1 MSLDDATV
9 RKIAFLARIE
19 VPDQDLAPLAKE
31 LSGILDWIEQ
41 LQEVD
46 TDAVEPMTGG
56 TDMALSWRADNVSDG
71 NYADKV
77 LANAPEAHEGFFGV
91 PKVVE

>member
-1 MSLDDATV
+1 MSLDDARV
-9 RKIAFLARIE
+9 QRIAVLARI
-19 VPDQDLAPLAKE
+19 DLGQDEIWPLGKE

-56 TDMALSWRADNVSDG
+56 AEQSLRWRTDGVADG
-71 NYADKV
+71 GHAAKI

-91 PKVVE
+91 PKVIE

>member
-9 RKIAFLARIE
+9 RRIAVLARIN
-19 VPDQDLAPLAKE
+19 VPNEDLAPLAKE

-41 LQEVD
+41 LQDVD
-46 TDAVEPMTGG
+46 TDVVEPMTGG
-56 TDMALSWRADNVSDG
+56 TDRVLKWREDKVSDG
-71 NYADKV
+71 GYAERI
-77 LANAPEAHEGFFGV
+77 LANAPEPHEGFFGV

>member
-9 RKIAFLARIE
+9 RKIAFLARVD
-19 VPDQDLAPLAKE
+19 VPEQDLAPLAKE

-41 LQEVD
+41 LQEVA
-46 TDAVEPMTGG
+46 TDDVEPMTGG
-56 TDMALSWRADNVSDG
+56 TDQTLRWRSDTVADGGHPHKIMS
-71 NYADKV
+71 
-77 LANAPEAHEGFFGV
+77 NAPEAHEDFFGV

>member
-9 RKIAFLARIE
+9 RKIAVLARID
-19 VPDQDLAPLAKE
+19 VPEQDLHPLAQE

-56 TDMALSWRADNVSDG
+56 TDLTLKWRKDAISDG
-71 NYADKV
+71 GHADKV
-77 LANAPEAHEGFFGV
+77 LANAPESHEGFFGV
-91 PKVVE
+91 PKVIE

>member
-9 RKIAFLARIE
+9 RKIAFLARIDIADE
-19 VPDQDLAPLAKE
+19 DLSPLAKE

-46 TDAVEPMTGG
+46 TEAVEPMTGG
-56 TDMALSWRADNVSDG
+56 TDQTLRWRKDAVSDG
-71 NYADKV
+71 GHAEKI
-77 LANAPEAHEGFFGV
+77 LANAPESHEGFFGV
-91 PKVVE
+91 PKVIE

>member
-9 RKIAFLARIE
+9 RKIAFLARIDVAE
-19 VPDQDLAPLAKE
+19 ADLAPLAKE
-31 LSGILDWIEQ
+31 LTGILDWIEQ

-46 TDAVEPMTGG
+46 TEAVEPMTGG
-56 TDMALSWRADNVSDG
+56 TDQTLRWRSDSVADGGHAEKILV
-71 NYADKV
+71 
-77 LANAPEAHEGFFGV
+77 NAPEAHEDFFGV

>member
-9 RKIAFLARIE
+9 RKIATLARI
-19 VPDQDLAPLAKE
+19 DLADADLAPLAKE
-31 LSGILDWIEQ
+31 LSGIMSWIEQ

-46 TDAVEPMTGG
+46 TDAVEPMSGG
-56 TDMALSWRADNVSDG
+56 TDMTLSWRKDAVSDG
-71 NYADKV
+71 GHADKV

>member
-9 RKIAFLARIE
+9 RKIAFLARID
-19 VPDQDLAPLAKE
+19 VPDSDLAPLAKE
-31 LSGILDWIEQ
+31 LSGILEWIEQ

-56 TDMALSWRADNVSDG
+56 TDQALRWRTDTVADG
-71 NYADKV
+71 GHAKKI
-77 LANAPEAHEGFFGV
+77 LTNAPEAHEGFFGV

>member
-9 RKIAFLARIE
+9 RKIAFLARVE
-19 VPDQDLAPLAKE
+19 VPEKDLAPLAKE

-41 LQEVD
+41 LQEVN
-46 TDAVEPMTGG
+46 TDNVEPMTGG
-56 TDMALSWRADNVSDG
+56 TDQTLRWRTDTVADG
-71 NYADKV
+71 GHTEKI